1 LGLCLN
7 RGCEVTFLPSANSQ
21 ETRPISELSAATN
34 RSDSN
39 TVWAGYAAS
48 LKSVCDAGDLSAKS
62 NKDAVVLVP
71 LQRLFPRQPFN
82 CNPTFVLKLDSESIF
97 LTSDRP
103 FPNVASERKYFQIDK
118 TK

>member
-71 LQRLFPRQPFN
+71 FTATVSAATIQLQPNVCAKVRFRINLSYVGSPF
-82 CNPTFVLKLDSESIF
+82 SECCFGEEI
-97 LTSDRP
+97 
-103 FPNVASERKYFQIDK
+103 FPNR
-118 TK
+118 